1 MSWIKRDW
9 TAHEADDWTK
19 EDWIAVILSPF
30 CYIFVTIGFAM
41 TLLLQPLGYFLLA
54 AGVIATVIVFW
65 VMDPKISALSS
76 GYEKK
81 QREYLKE
88 LEQIQRWED

>member
-1 MSWIKRDW
+1 MGWIRREW
-9 TAHEADDWTK
+9 TPHEADEWTK
-19 EDWIAVILSPF
+19 EDWIAVVLSPF
-30 CYIFVTIGFAM
+30 CYILVTIGFAM
-41 TLLLQPLGYFLLA
+41 TLLLQPLGYILFA
-54 AGVIATVIVFW
+54 AGIAATVIVFW
-65 VMDPKISALSS
+65 VIDPKISALSS